1 MRWASSRGGPTV
13 SHLLALPSSLGAKSA
28 RKPIEMWRQQAN
40 LFEDVPDLLKFFC
53 SLSVGVNSPALT
65 QHPDFSSSTSGGRNV
80 VKNEPIAGLGTTWP
94 LSLSRRAITAV
105 QDAFRRSIQKC
116 TPLPVSSAA
125 TITLVIGFLQMQ
137 QAKKKSLKFGVGA
150 RWR

>member
-1 MRWASSRGGPTV
+1 MV

-65 QHPDFSSSTSGGRNV
+65 QHPDFSSSTS
-80 VKNEPIAGLGTTWP
+80 EAGMLLKMNRLPDLALTWP
-94 LSLSRRAITAV
+94 SSLSRRAITAV

-125 TITLVIGFLQMQ
+125 TITLVIGFRQMQ